1 MQSNLISSLTESL
14 SCGSGPPKR
23 PDAAPGPAEKSV
35 PGAAVGP
42 LSDDGEAGCP
52 GLTIRHVL
60 IPLDGS
66 ALAACALPWAVAV
79 AQVLAARMTL
89 LRVLER
95 PAISSATSH
104 HHDAVDWE
112 MRRAEA
118 QSQLAQI
125 DHDLKARGL
134 TSAIELLEGRPAEQ
148 IINFARAQHVDLV
161 VLSSHG
167 EGGLTGW
174 ALSSTALMV
183 VARTHSSVL
192 IVPAHAAEG
201 QRIGDVRLRRLL
213 VPLDCS
219 PRAECVLPLATAL
232 SRAHDAEMIL
242 AHVVPEPEM
251 PRRLPPSAEDLA
263 VASQVTERNRL
274 EGERYLGDLRD
285 RLVDQKVRVGTR
297 VVVASRR
304 ARAIGAMADDADV
317 DLVMVSAHGRTG
329 DAGERYGSVAARL
342 LEGSSRPIILLQDL
356 GFGREPTQA
365 EEAARSRPGH

>member
-1 MQSNLISSLTESL
+1 MQSDLISSLTGSSARL
-14 SCGSGPPKR
+14 SGTSKR
-23 PDAAPGPAEKSV
+23 PDAAPDPAEASA
-35 PGAAVGP
+35 PGAAAGVGCTGF
-42 LSDDGEAGCP
+42 S
-52 GLTIRHVL
+52 IRHVL

-66 ALAACALPWAVAV
+66 ALAECALPWAAAV
-79 AQVLAARMTL
+79 AQAVAARMTL
-89 LRVLER
+89 LRVVER
-95 PAISSATSH
+95 PSLSSATSH

-118 QSQLAQI
+118 QSQLTRI
-125 DHDLKARGL
+125 DRDLKAREL

-167 EGGLTGW
+167 EGGLSGW

-183 VARTHSSVL
+183 IARTHSSVL
-192 IVPAHAAEG
+192 VVPACAAEG

-219 PRAECVLPLATAL
+219 PRAECVLPVATAL
-232 SRAHDAEMIL
+232 ARAHDAEMIL

-263 VASQVTERNRL
+263 VASQLTERNRL
-274 EGERYLGDLRD
+274 EGERYLGELRD
-285 RLVDQKVRVGTR
+285 RLVDQTVRVGTR
-297 VVVASRR
+297 IVVASRR
-304 ARAIGAMADDADV
+304 ARAIRAMADEADV
-317 DLVMVSAHGRTG
+317 DLVMVCAHGRTG

-342 LEGSSRPIILLQDL
+342 LEESGRPLIVFQDL
-356 GFGREPTQA
+356 GAEREPTPA
-365 EEAARSRPGH
+365 EEAARSRQGH